1 MGMDRRYITG
11 TYLPLRDA
19 IDRLMEGSVIA
30 PGTFGSGG
38 FPPTDIF
45 VTDESVIVEMS
56 IPGINPDDLNISVTG
71 DTVAISGEVKHQHEG
86 QKGQAVLSEIWR
98 GKFQR
103 SFTVP
108 VEVDAAKAE
117 ASYENGLLVLNLPKS
132 EATKPRKIQV
142 KGGSSASSISGGTQK
157 ETVPIQSQSQGNQSQ
172 GGQNRSG
179 S

>member
-1 MGMDRRYITG
+1 MGIDRRYITG

-30 PGTFGSGG
+30 PGTLGGGG

-45 VTDESVIVEMS
+45 LTEDAVIVEMS
-56 IPGINPDDLNISVTG
+56 LPGVNPDDLNISVTG
-71 DTVAISGEVKHQHEG
+71 DTVSISGEVKHQHEG
-86 QKGQAVLSEIWR
+86 QKGQAVLSEVWR

-108 VEVDAAKAE
+108 VEVDAGKAD
-117 ASYENGLLVLNLPKS
+117 ASYENGLLILSLPKS

-142 KGGSSASSISGGTQK
+142 KSGGMSQSGSGQIGSQQTQR
-157 ETVPIQSQSQGNQSQ
+157 ETVPIQNQGS
-172 GGQNRSG
+172 
-179 S
+179 

>member
-1 MGMDRRYITG
+1 MGIDRRYISG

-38 FPPTDIF
+38 FPPADIY
-45 VTDESVIVEMS
+45 VTEDAVVVEMA
-56 IPGINPDDLNISVTG
+56 IPGVNPDDLNISVTG
-71 DTVAISGEVKHQHEG
+71 DNVSISGEVKHQHQG
-86 QKGQAVLSEIWR
+86 QKGQAILSEVWR

-103 SFTVP
+103 AFTVP
-108 VEVDAAKAE
+108 VEVDAGKAD
-117 ASYENGLLVLNLPKS
+117 ASYENGLLILTLPKS

-142 KGGSSASSISGGTQK
+142 KSGGADSSGSRQTQK
-157 ETVPIQSQSQGNQSQ
+157 ETVPIQNP
-172 GGQNRSG
+172 G

>member
-1 MGMDRRYITG
+1 MGIDRRYFTG

-45 VTDESVIVEMS
+45 VTDDSVIVEMS
-56 IPGINPDDLNISVTG
+56 LPGVNPDDLNISVTG
-71 DTVAISGEVKHQHEG
+71 DTVAISGEVKHEHEG

-117 ASYENGLLVLNLPKS
+117 ASYENGLLILTLPKS

-142 KGGSSASSISGGTQK
+142 KGGSSGQSISGGTQK
-157 ETVPIQSQSQGNQSQ
+157 ETVPIQGQSSQSQS
-172 GGQNRSG
+172 SG
-179 S
+179 SKS

>member
-1 MGMDRRYITG
+1 MGIDRRYITG

-38 FPPTDIF
+38 FPPTDIY
-45 VTDESVIVEMS
+45 VTDEAVVVEMS
-56 IPGINPDDLNISVTG
+56 IPGVNPDELNISVTG
-71 DTVAISGEVKHQHEG
+71 DTVAISGEVTHQHRG
-86 QKGQAVLSEIWR
+86 QKGQAMLSEIWR

-108 VEVDAAKAE
+108 VEVDAGKAD
-117 ASYENGLLVLNLPKS
+117 ASYENGLLILTLPKS

-142 KGGSSASSISGGTQK
+142 KSGGTGSSISDGTQK
-157 ETVPIQSQSQGNQSQ
+157 ETVPIQNQG
-172 GGQNRSG
+172 
-179 S
+179 